1 MDPTNGKTK
10 LQQMKDL
17 EPLMRKIAQEE
28 AEKTYKTNAT
38 KYGVAK
44 VPLHKHNGLDSP
56 QISQSNIVPTLR
68 ASGSIKLAT
77 DGQQYTINLT
87 GSPSHILFYG
97 NAVHR
102 TAGTVD
108 VRTQVIGSAE
118 LGPSYF
124 FQPESTTTTSPSDVI
139 GNVIQS
145 GSYLLVE
152 TTTPQV
158 NTSATEGHL
167 VQVIYTGSIGT
178 KLTDN
183 IVAQITIPNP
193 WTKGLDAGFDYSNKG
208 YGLGYIYLDV
218 DLATNWEINGNFV
231 VS

>member
-1 MDPTNGKTK
+1 MLNEYSKIQA
-10 LQQMKDL
+10 LIEKDA
-17 EPLMRKIAQEE
+17 RRIAEQVYNE
-28 AEKTYKTNAT
+28 NAK

-44 VPLHKHNGLDSP
+44 VPLHRHNGFDSP
-56 QISQSNIVPTLR
+56 QISQENVTPSLR
-68 ASGSIKLAT
+68 ASGSISLAT
-77 DGQQYTINLT
+77 DGQQYKLNLT
-87 GSPSHILFYG
+87 GAPTNILFYG

-108 VRTQVIGSAE
+108 VRAQVIGSAD

-124 FQPESTTTTSPSDVI
+124 FQPESTSTVSPSDTI
-139 GNVIQS
+139 GNIIQS
-145 GSYLLVE
+145 GSYLLSE

-158 NTSATEGHL
+158 NTSVTEGHL

-178 KLTDN
+178 KLTGN

-193 WTKGLDAGFDYSNKG
+193 WTKGLDAGFDYSTKG
-208 YGLGYIYLDV
+208 YGPGYVFFDV
-218 DLATNWEINGNFV
+218 DLAPDWEINGNFV